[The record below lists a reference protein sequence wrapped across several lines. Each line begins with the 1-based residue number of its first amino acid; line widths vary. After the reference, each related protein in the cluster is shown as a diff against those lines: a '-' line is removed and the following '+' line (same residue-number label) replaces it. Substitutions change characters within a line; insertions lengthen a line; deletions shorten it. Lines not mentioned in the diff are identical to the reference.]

1 MTSSYRHVVRILD
14 TDLKGDEK
22 LAYALAKIRG
32 VGINLAYA
40 VLRICN
46 IDPEMR
52 VGYLQDSD
60 VKKIEE
66 TLLNLPSYLPPY
78 MLNRRKDLLTG
89 KNLHLYGSDLVLS
102 MKMDIDLM
110 KKIKCWK
117 GIRHA
122 LGLKVRGQCTR
133 TTGRFGM
140 TVGVV
145 RKSAQQQQQKKEK
158 EKEK

>member
-1 MTSSYRHVVRILD
+1 MSTSYRHVIRILD

-22 LAYALAKIRG
+22 LAYALARIRG
-32 VGINLAYA
+32 IGINTSYA
-40 VLRICN
+40 ILKICN
-46 IDPEMR
+46 INPEIR

-89 KNLHLYGSDLVLS
+89 KNLHLLGSDLVLS

-133 TTGRFGM
+133 TTGRFGT

-145 RKSAQQQQQKKEK
+145 RKSVQQQQQQKKEK
-158 EKEK
+158 EK